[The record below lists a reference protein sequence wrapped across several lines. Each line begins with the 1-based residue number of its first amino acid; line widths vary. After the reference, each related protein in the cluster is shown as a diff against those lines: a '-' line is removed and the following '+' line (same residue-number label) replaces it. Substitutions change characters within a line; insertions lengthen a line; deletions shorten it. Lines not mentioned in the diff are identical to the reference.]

1 MKLAA
6 ITLAYNSNLNELCRN
21 VASYADGVDLLI
33 LWDNSE
39 HPLDLNRIHEKFP
52 QVMIHQDGINH
63 GLPKAYNWAID
74 YARSNGYTHL
84 MTMDQDSCFEGFDN
98 YRQHVEEK
106 QHPGICS
113 CAINRDQLMAE
124 EWTPI
129 NDSAQSGSIFPLAMI
144 DEIGPFRDDLFIS
157 MVDAEMCLRAQEHG
171 YRTIQYNGSN
181 LIHQVGSQRKVSF
194 LRHRVYVSDY
204 NTLRHYYDSRNRI
217 LIWYEFP
224 YDISTRGKIKHLMGR
239 LKVMIKI
246 VLFETNKAAK
256 ICAIISGT
264 WYGLLNRSHPY
275 RPNSR

>member
-6 ITLAYNSNLNELCRN
+6 ITLAYNSNLDELYRN
-21 VASYADGVDLLI
+21 VASYANGVDLLI

-39 HPLDLNRIHEKFP
+39 HPLDLSGIQEKFP
-52 QVMIHQDGINH
+52 KIMIHQDGINH

-98 YRQHVEEK
+98 YRRHVEAK
-106 QHPGICS
+106 HHPGICS
-113 CAINRDQLMAE
+113 CIINREQPISE

-144 DEIGPFRDDLFIS
+144 DELGPFRDDLFIS

-181 LIHQVGSQRKVSF
+181 LIHRVGSQRKVSF
-194 LRHRVYVSDY
+194 LGHHIYVSDY
-204 NTLRHYYDSRNRI
+204 NALRHYYDSRNRI
-217 LIWYEFP
+217 LMWHEFP
-224 YDISTRGKIKHLMGR
+224 YDISTRGKCKHLMGR
-239 LKVMIKI
+239 LKVIIKI
-246 VLFETNKAAK
+246 ALFETDKTAK
-256 ICAIISGT
+256 IRAIVSGT
-264 WYGLLNRSHPY
+264 WYGLWNKTVPY
-275 RPNSR
+275 KKK